1 MIIIAVVL
9 LVITTVYILIR
20 RNKKKAET
28 PCGCGCSSSGCTE
41 CDSEKTAQVIKTL
54 VLTIEGMHCV
64 RCQSGVSEALNSLDG
79 VSATV
84 DLENNC
90 AKVDLSKDVPE
101 DELKQ
106 AISGRGFAV
115 TAVKTE

>member
-1 MIIIAVVL
+1 MVILIIAVVL

-20 RNKKKAET
+20 QSKKKAET
-28 PCGCGCSSSGCTE
+28 PCGCGTSPSGCTG
-41 CDSEKTAQVIKTL
+41 CNSEQSVVKKLIL
-54 VLTIEGMHCV
+54 DIEGMHCV
-64 RCQSGVSEALNSLDG
+64 RCQNGVSEALNSLDG

-90 AKVDLSKDVPE
+90 AKVELSKDVPE

-106 AISGRGFAV
+106 AIADRGFAV